1 MRGILSA
8 GNWKTLKICTGAGC
22 ATGACCAFK
31 AALAE
36 HQELERAFRDF
47 KIRGM
52 RRIIVTWYDDLRE
65 ARGLERLGPEPED
78 TDELLSSDIE
88 TNPDDAGRLAEAAA
102 RTGAD
107 IVCASRWLRGGGFS
121 GYDPLKLVLNYGYNL
136 IFRAL
141 YGIRIHDITFGY
153 RLMTAEV
160 LRKVRWEYGRHE
172 FCAEILLKPVRLG
185 YTAVEV
191 PTRWIKRA
199 EGESK
204 NTFMRNFKFASAAWK
219 IRFARRA
226 ELWAEA
232 P

>member
-1 MRGILSA
+1 M
-8 GNWKTLKICTGAGC
+8 
-22 ATGACCAFK
+22 
-31 AALAE
+31 
-36 HQELERAFRDF
+36 
-47 KIRGM
+47 
-52 RRIIVTWYDDLRE
+52 
-65 ARGLERLGPEPED
+65 
-78 TDELLSSDIE
+78 
-88 TNPDDAGRLAEAAA
+88 
-102 RTGAD
+102 
-107 IVCASRWLRGGGFS
+107 
-121 GYDPLKLVLNYGYNL
+121 LNYGYNL

-185 YTAVEV
+185 YTAV
-191 PTRWIKRA
+191 
-199 EGESK
+199 
-204 NTFMRNFKFASAAWK
+204 AAWK